1 MGIKRFIDFFYE
13 NAPVTSVS
21 TGNVPSL
28 TNPSI
33 LSKKSRKKWIEQN
46 KKKKKKRKSEGRE

>member
-13 NAPVTSVS
+13 NVPVTIVS
-21 TGNVPSL
+21 NNIVPSL

-33 LSKKSRKKWIEQN
+33 ISKKAQKKLIDR
-46 KKKKKKRKSEGRE
+46 KKKKKRKSEAKK

>member
-13 NAPVTSVS
+13 NAPVTSIS
-21 TGNVPSL
+21 TGKVPSL

-33 LSKKSRKKWIEQN
+33 IPKKSRKKWIEQN
-46 KKKKKKRKSEGRE
+46 KKKKKRKLKAKE

>member
-13 NAPVTSVS
+13 NAPVTSIS
-21 TGNVPSL
+21 TGKVPSL

-33 LSKKSRKKWIEQN
+33 IPKKSRKKWIEQN
-46 KKKKKKRKSEGRE
+46 KKKKKRKSKAKE

>member
-1 MGIKRFIDFFYE
+1 MTDYIDFFYE